1 MVNES
6 SGSHLVVIGGAED
19 KKSECVILKEFVQL
33 SHKAKARIVVMTVA
47 TDYPE
52 EVGAEYKEVFKRLGA
67 SDVQVIDVSQ
77 RKDAQSDD
85 YTELAKIWKGAHP
98 EDNSE
103 LVVEDNLPEG
113 FAPPDLAE
121 EPQLTAPGIDPEFL
135 KEVAMRLSL

>member
-67 SDVQVIDVSQ
+67 SDV
-77 RKDAQSDD
+77 
-85 YTELAKIWKGAHP
+85 
-98 EDNSE
+98 
-103 LVVEDNLPEG
+103 
-113 FAPPDLAE
+113 
-121 EPQLTAPGIDPEFL
+121 
-135 KEVAMRLSL
+135 